1 MNGCLDFVIL
11 NEKQAQ
17 KEEERITEEQKV
29 DTMRE
34 LSRILS
40 LLDKA
45 SPKLDYL
52 KLYLMIVQFK
62 FNLLLGNTDDLETQL
77 ATIVAVFESKLQHPS
92 CLLLLFSAYEL
103 MRRKGHSDKMSYFMR
118 AANSSESKR
127 P

>member
-29 DTMRE
+29 DIMRE

-45 SPKLDYL
+45 SPKSNYL

-62 FNLLLGNTDDLETQL
+62 FDLLFGQNNELETQL
-77 ATIVAVFESKLQHPS
+77 EKIAGLFES
-92 CLLLLFSAYEL
+92 
-103 MRRKGHSDKMSYFMR
+103 
-118 AANSSESKR
+118 
-127 P
+127 

>member
-1 MNGCLDFVIL
+1 MDI
-11 NEKQAQ
+11 
-17 KEEERITEEQKV
+17 
-29 DTMRE
+29 MRE

-45 SPKLDYL
+45 SPKSNYL

-62 FNLLLGNTDDLETQL
+62 FDLFFGQTDELETQL

-103 MRRKGHSDKMSYFMR
+103 MRRKGHGNKITFLMR
-118 AANSSESKR
+118 AAQSFESKR

>member
-1 MNGCLDFVIL
+1 
-11 NEKQAQ
+11 
-17 KEEERITEEQKV
+17 
-29 DTMRE
+29 MRG

-62 FNLLLGNTDDLETQL
+62 FDLFFGQTDDLETQL
-77 ATIVAVFESKLQHPS
+77 ATIVAVFVSKLQHPS

-103 MRRKGHSDKMSYFMR
+103 MRRKKHSDKITFLMR
-118 AANSSESKR
+118 AAQSYESKR